1 MINLL
6 TPDFPDRL
14 FHPGYCPFYLIKD
27 CNYWYIMII
36 QWLVLNMKFFLYCIS
51 CGVIMLKFDIM
62 VKLP

>member
-36 QWLVLNMKFFLYCIS
+36 QWFVFFVLRISSQYEVSFVLYFLWCNYA
-51 CGVIMLKFDIM
+51 
-62 VKLP
+62 